1 MISVSNDFKNAMKQ
15 PIKELSAYIRIDENN
30 QITSADD
37 LISFKISAEAGLCKT
52 AMRKAEIKLIG
63 EHELLDKWV
72 NIGFGVKIN
81 GTYEYLDYGSFLI
94 TKTSMSKD
102 TEIMTVEGYDKMIL
116 SMKEYSLL
124 DITYPVD
131 LYTYTKTLCEVC
143 GLELGNESFTTHNDW
158 PIVKELWENI
168 DGITYRDIFVQIAQT
183 TASTC
188 MISNDKV
195 FFKPIYDTEET
206 LTYSNLKKL
215 TFEPLYGEI
224 NSVILSRTPQ
234 EDNIYLRD
242 EESIE
247 ENGLTEFKIENNE
260 IVDKNREDAITPI
273 FNGLKGIS
281 YYPFEINTEGLGW
294 YEIGDRFT
302 VTNSLDEEHSCVLFN
317 LNITVDGGIK
327 ETLKAVAET
336 KTQTQYQYAS
346 SIQKRLKNAEIV
358 VNKQENYI
366 NSLVSD
372 MYGENG
378 IVNEQ
383 YTEISQNINEI
394 NTSIQTAGG
403 VNLLLNSVMFAHDE
417 NGIQNWETSGNGTID
432 FSDSSA
438 SVLAGGVSG
447 HVFILND
454 KKATQRVRV
463 KLDSDE
469 ILEEEKTYYTFS
481 TKISKEINGT
491 CYVKIFN
498 SNEEH
503 TISIG
508 QGENPYF
515 ADYEIKA
522 LLPKDNYYDIE
533 FYGSAGSNAT
543 FTDNMFT
550 IGTYKKQWTQANGEI
565 INTQVNLGINGV
577 SVKSATSEGT
587 ETNITPFEFAGYT
600 MINGVRKKVFT
611 LNGDTTEVE
620 KIKSTKE
627 INMPPLKIV
636 PMTSGTRKGWAF
648 VPTGGDS

>member
-72 NIGFGVKIN
+72 NIGFGVKVN

-102 TEIMTVEGYDKMIL
+102 TGLMTVEGYDKMIL

-188 MISNDKV
+188 IISDDKV

-215 TFEPLYGEI
+215 TLEPIYGEI

-447 HVFILND
+447 HVFVLND
-454 KKATQRVRV
+454 KKAIQRVRV

-469 ILEEEKTYYTFS
+469 IPEDEKTYYTFS

-503 TISIG
+503 IISIG
-508 QGENPYF
+508 QGEHPYF

-533 FYGSAGSNAT
+533 FYGSDGSNAT

-565 INTQVNLGINGV
+565 LNTQVNLGINGV

-600 MINGVRKKVFT
+600 TINGVRKKVFT

-648 VPTGGDS
+648 VPTGGDN

>member
-72 NIGFGVKIN
+72 NIGFGVKVN

-102 TEIMTVEGYDKMIL
+102 TGLMTVEGYDKMIL

-188 MISNDKV
+188 IISDDKV
-195 FFKPIYDTEET
+195 FFKPINDTEET

-215 TFEPLYGEI
+215 TLEPIYGEI

-247 ENGLTEFKIENNE
+247 KNGLTEFKIENNE

-327 ETLKAVAET
+327 ETLKAIAET

-469 ILEEEKTYYTFS
+469 ILEDEKTYYTFS

-550 IGTYKKQWTQANGEI
+550 IGNYKKQWTQANGEI

-648 VPTGGDS
+648 VPTGGDN